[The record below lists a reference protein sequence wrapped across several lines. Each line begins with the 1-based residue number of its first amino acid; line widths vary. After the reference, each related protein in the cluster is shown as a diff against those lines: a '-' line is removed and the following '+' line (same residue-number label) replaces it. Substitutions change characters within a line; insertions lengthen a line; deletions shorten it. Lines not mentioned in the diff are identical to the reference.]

1 MVSPARGR
9 ALHARQ
15 TQPAVSRR
23 RKRRNKTPKPIAKSD
38 SIVGSSTA
46 TGLIEY
52 VNSSVVTETLK
63 SPSELRK
70 HHASAS
76 THGPP
81 MVDTPSRFGT
91 PNNRGKKPP
100 SGNRR
105 PDDEMTSSY
114 CSKPSPV
121 SSNKTS
127 KPKSGS
133 VGLTASS
140 CNVIAFAVPKKL
152 NRAVA
157 SKVSVRRFISAS
169 PSNGPLDSAG
179 SPDYAK
185 SMPRGSSSRRNNQ
198 LLRTLHLASILC
210 GAEVS

>member
-1 MVSPARGR
+1 MEWPRLTTAASVGGLFLRSEEQQVTARR
-9 ALHARQ
+9 AALHLSQIGATCGAIFLAHKQKARRVAGLFMLDKL
-15 TQPAVSRR
+15 QPAVSRR
-23 RKRRNKTPKPIAKSD
+23 RERRNKTPKPIAKSD

-70 HHASAS
+70 HQASAS

-152 NRAVA
+152 NR
-157 SKVSVRRFISAS
+157 RLR
-169 PSNGPLDSAG
+169 
-179 SPDYAK
+179 AK
-185 SMPRGSSSRRNNQ
+185 S
-198 LLRTLHLASILC
+198 A
-210 GAEVS
+210 